1 MARAALLPTD
11 SPSLS
16 WATSP
21 RVPVLATGRTAADE
35 GLSKPL
41 GIKRG
46 APMCRNGA
54 KLDAIIGIAK
64 QRRVCWRYAISA
76 DLGLKKNEGYDP
88 LPERGESSRAAGNFR
103 RMERIFSSKGAA
115 ATTASRLVI
124 LCLVAL
130 GHVEGFLPVGPQLM
144 PRRKLGGAGVCGMR
158 STVGR
163 RSQGGRHHGSCSSG
177 FRCAII
183 DQEDELSMK
192 VWSTS
197 FPKNWM
203 RLSLLAICR
212 AQYASTSDNDH
223 AKCW

>member
-1 MARAALLPTD
+1 M
-11 SPSLS
+11 
-16 WATSP
+16 
-21 RVPVLATGRTAADE
+21 
-35 GLSKPL
+35 
-41 GIKRG
+41 
-46 APMCRNGA
+46 
-54 KLDAIIGIAK
+54 
-64 QRRVCWRYAISA
+64 Q
-76 DLGLKKNEGYDP
+76 
-88 LPERGESSRAAGNFR
+88 ESTRAAGNFR

-177 FRCAII
+177 LRCAII
-183 DQEDELSMK
+183 DQEDELSKK

-197 FPKNWM
+197 FPKK
-203 RLSLLAICR
+203 LDEAFSPCDLQGAVSIK
-212 AQYASTSDNDH
+212 STSDNDH